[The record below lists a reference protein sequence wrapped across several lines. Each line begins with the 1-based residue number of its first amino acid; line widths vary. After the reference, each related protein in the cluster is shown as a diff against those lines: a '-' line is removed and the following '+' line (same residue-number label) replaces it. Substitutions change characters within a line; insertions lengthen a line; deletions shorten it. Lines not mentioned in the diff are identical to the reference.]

1 MGIIS
6 VNSNPVDKVRQPVQQ
21 TLVKAI
27 NEVKLGVVV
36 MLHDLLAE
44 VHIGRGSCRK
54 GRTGSHR
61 WGGILLAG
69 GCGCQCG
76 GRGWGLLWYNGG
88 RDRSNGGRVV
98 EVVVVVVALMVVLLI
113 VKRIVRISSNPPP
126 SILIQFEECG
136 NED

>member
-1 MGIIS
+1 M
-6 VNSNPVDKVRQPVQQ
+6 
-21 TLVKAI
+21 KAI
-27 NEVKLGVVV
+27 KEVKLGVVV

-44 VHIGRGSCRK
+44 VLDVGVVVKLVLVVIVGVVSFLLVVVNV
-54 GRTGSHR
+54 
-61 WGGILLAG
+61 GG
-69 GCGCQCG
+69 GCQCG

-136 NED
+136 NEY